1 MTGAMSTNPFTHDGG
16 ADDGDHLK
24 EECGVF
30 GIVGDPEAAAH
41 TALGLH
47 ALQHRGQEAAG
58 MVTFDGQQFYS
69 HRGLGHV
76 SENFG
81 TDAVMDRLKGSAA
94 VGHTR
99 YSTTGETILR
109 NVQPLFAEYEFGGF
123 AVGHNGNLTNAL
135 SLRKELQRRGCLFQS
150 TSDTEV
156 VTHLIARSDQT
167 TIEDRFVDALRQIKG
182 AYSFVCLANGAV
194 IGARDPLGVRPLV
207 LGKLDGAHILCSE
220 TCALDII
227 GAEFVRDVEPGEVVV
242 LSNGT
247 VRSLHPFPKQ
257 NHRFC
262 IFEYIY
268 FARPDSLAEGR
279 NVYDVR
285 KRIGAELA
293 REAPADCD
301 VVVPVPDSG
310 VPAALGFAAE
320 SGMPFEY
327 GIIRNHYV
335 GRTFI
340 QPTDKTRH
348 LGVKRKH
355 NPNRQVLDGKRV
367 VLVDDSIVR
376 GTTSTKIVDMVRQA
390 GAKEVHLRIS
400 SPPTA
405 HPCFYGID
413 TPSRDKLLA
422 AQFDV
427 PAMAKLLGVDSLS
440 YISVDGL
447 YSAVGNATR
456 NSEKPQYCDACFT
469 GEYPLPLTDQNE
481 GALPKQLSLLN
492 EDRR

>member
-1 MTGAMSTNPFTHDGG
+1 M
-16 ADDGDHLK
+16 
-24 EECGVF
+24 
-30 GIVGDPEAAAH
+30 
-41 TALGLH
+41 
-47 ALQHRGQEAAG
+47 
-58 MVTFDGQQFYS
+58 
-69 HRGLGHV
+69 
-76 SENFG
+76 
-81 TDAVMDRLKGSAA
+81 
-94 VGHTR
+94 
-99 YSTTGETILR
+99 
-109 NVQPLFAEYEFGGF
+109 
-123 AVGHNGNLTNAL
+123 
-135 SLRKELQRRGCLFQS
+135 
-150 TSDTEV
+150 
-156 VTHLIARSDQT
+156 
-167 TIEDRFVDALRQIKG
+167 
-182 AYSFVCLANGAV
+182 
-194 IGARDPLGVRPLV
+194 RPLV

-227 GAEFVRDVEPGEVVV
+227 GSDFVRDIEPGEVVV

-257 NHRFC
+257 SQRFC

-268 FARPDSLAEGR
+268 FARPDSKAEGR
-279 NVYDVR
+279 NVYNVR
-285 KRIGAELA
+285 KGIGAELA

-310 VPAALGFAAE
+310 VPAALGFAAQ

-355 NPNRQVLDGKRV
+355 NPNREVLNGKRV

-405 HPCFYGID
+405 HSCFYGID

-427 PAMAKLLGVDSLS
+427 PAMAKLLGVDSLA
-440 YISVDGL
+440 YISIGGL
-447 YSAVGNATR
+447 YRAVGEAKR
-456 NSEKPQYCDACFT
+456 NSDKPQYCDACFT
-469 GEYPLPLTDQNE
+469 GEYPLPLTDQTA
-481 GALPKQLSLLN
+481 GSVPKQLSLLN
-492 EDRR
+492 EERR